1 MVFFL
6 AYKVISRFF
15 PAVKDYSFR
24 FPKWQIILAIFF
36 IAPLWFIVKYGI
48 VYGVTSIFGSVAF
61 EPCGLASDEVVPSL
75 VESISAV
82 LVAPIIEEVCFR
94 FIPISVFEKK
104 HTKIIVGI
112 LLAIVFSLL
121 HVRNFLAV
129 MLDALIF
136 TVLLLR
142 TKNVW
147 YNILM
152 HSALNLSAT
161 LVFFL
166 SLAGFRIKKST
177 GMAIVMLIDIK
188 GMILFVVLAL
198 VGFFLLLWSKN
209 HYRTDVFQK

>member
-1 MVFFL
+1 M
-6 AYKVISRFF
+6 
-15 PAVKDYSFR
+15 
-24 FPKWQIILAIFF
+24 
-36 IAPLWFIVKYGI
+36 
-48 VYGVTSIFGSVAF
+48 
-61 EPCGLASDEVVPSL
+61 
-75 VESISAV
+75 
-82 LVAPIIEEVCFR
+82 LVAPITEEVCFR

-177 GMAIVMLIDIK
+177 GMLMVMLIDIK